1 MLRTISYAIILL
13 ILTTGLFFKFMHWP
27 GAREMLMAALIG
39 ITIGVIEYAIGMRKE
54 KVTVKDILY
63 PLVGLLFG
71 LGILFLLAEWPY
83 GLEILV
89 FGMLGLAIG
98 FIEYAYSIR
107 TSILAT
113 LPLLFAIATFAA
125 IFKLVHWPFIPY
137 VLTSA
142 IVTSGILVPV
152 LLFIKGN
159 QLKSS
164 SPIVSGHL
172 FTICA
177 LWLISA
183 LLDIVPMINID
194 IMDRGLAKLASVLI
208 TIVLVVFIRNAIK
221 EEELSSNHKIIHG
234 LLQCLVVIC
243 VASLLFEIIK
253 V

>member
-1 MLRTISYAIILL
+1 M
-13 ILTTGLFFKFMHWP
+13 
-27 GAREMLMAALIG
+27 
-39 ITIGVIEYAIGMRKE
+39 
-54 KVTVKDILY
+54 
-63 PLVGLLFG
+63 
-71 LGILFLLAEWPY
+71 LFLLAEWPY
-83 GLEILV
+83 GLEMLGL
-89 FGMLGLAIG
+89 GMLGLVIG

-107 TSILAT
+107 TSILTT
-113 LPLLFAIATFAA
+113 LPILFAVA
-125 IFKLVHWPFIPY
+125 IFAGIFKVMHWPFIPY
-137 VLTSA
+137 VLTST
-142 IVTSGILVPV
+142 IVASSILVPI

-164 SPIVSGHL
+164 SPIVSGQL

-194 IMDRGLAKLASVLI
+194 IMYQGLAKLASVLI

-221 EEELSSNHKIIHG
+221 EEEISANHKIIHG

-243 VASLLFEIIK
+243 VASLLFETIK